1 MDVVVLNRWVTET
14 NDTSC
19 VSNSSTSF
27 AKSANEQRRRS
38 TLWTTINYGDTG
50 PPDLTEVAR
59 QTPYIER
66 LIGTLRRD
74 CLDHVLSL
82 ANGICGGC

>member
-27 AKSANEQRRRS
+27 AKSANERRRRS

-50 PPDLTEVAR
+50 PPDLTEVALAD
-59 QTPYIER
+59 P
-66 LIGTLRRD
+66 LILN
-74 CLDHVLSL
+74 
-82 ANGICGGC
+82 A